1 MKLLIL
7 SAGLLFLGGA
17 ALSAAAQADG
27 PAVAGRV
34 VAADGG
40 SVAGVRVVLSDGAF
54 AESATVGSDGRF
66 VLPLPKGVGRD
77 GLTLAVREGDAAAA
91 RYHPAEVRV
100 EAKDVD
106 EGQDFVLV
114 PREWT
119 IPAGAYAG
127 ERVEISP
134 RLAFAPVC
142 DGCSAFLRRGA
153 GTEAGVRTWPEA
165 FFPLRVVFDR
175 EFSGAPVT
183 ARDSVW
189 FWRGAEAL
197 ERDFGA
203 RLVRPARFSEAAAV
217 GDSTPNDI
225 IYVQID
231 PSLRAAGLGV
241 SGAYGRDIVYGE
253 VRLQRGS
260 LLAEPSGAGLVA
272 HELLHAL
279 GFGHTC
285 SWRSVMALES
295 RCPAKR
301 APRATAED
309 VAYAQVVRRVREL
322 QREHGAR
329 WGLEAA
335 LAGEESRPAAA
346 APDAREH

>member
-1 MKLLIL
+1 MSPLRILAASLALL
-7 SAGLLFLGGA
+7 GVGTP
-17 ALSAAAQADG
+17 AAARDDG
-27 PAVAGRV
+27 PAVAGSV

-40 SVAGVRVVLSDGAF
+40 SAAGVRVVLRDGAF
-54 AESATVGSDGRF
+54 ADSATVDSAGRYTI
-66 VLPLPKGVGRD
+66 PLPREAGRD
-77 GLTLAVREGDAAAA
+77 GVTLAVRETGPGAA

-100 EAKDVD
+100 AAKEVG
-106 EGQDFVLV
+106 EEQGFVLV

-119 IPAGAYAG
+119 VSAGAYVG
-127 ERVEISP
+127 QRVEISP

-175 EFSGAPVT
+175 EFSGAPIT

-203 RLVRPARFSEAAAV
+203 RLVRPAPFHESATV
-217 GDSTPNDI
+217 GDRTPSDI
-225 IYVQID
+225 IFVQID
-231 PSLRAAGLGV
+231 PSLRVAGLGV
-241 SGAYGRDIVYGE
+241 AGAYGRDIVYGE

-260 LLAEPSGAGLVA
+260 LLSDTGGPDLVA

-295 RCPAKR
+295 RCPAR
-301 APRATAED
+301 RSSRPTAHD
-309 VAYAQVVRRVREL
+309 VAYVQLVRRVREL

-335 LAGEESRPAAA
+335 LTGEERGPGPVALVDPA
-346 APDAREH
+346 